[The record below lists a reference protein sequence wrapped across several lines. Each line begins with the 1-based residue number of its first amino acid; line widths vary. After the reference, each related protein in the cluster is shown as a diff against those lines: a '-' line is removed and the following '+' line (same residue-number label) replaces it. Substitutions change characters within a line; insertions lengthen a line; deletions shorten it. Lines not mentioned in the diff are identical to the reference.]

1 MLVCRVK
8 CSLSQSIQSNKPPE
22 QWDLSMAYI
31 CVVKPVQQ
39 C

>member
-1 MLVCRVK
+1 MLVCRMN

-22 QWDLSMAYI
+22 QRDLSMAYI
-31 CVVKPVQQ
+31 CAVKPVQQ